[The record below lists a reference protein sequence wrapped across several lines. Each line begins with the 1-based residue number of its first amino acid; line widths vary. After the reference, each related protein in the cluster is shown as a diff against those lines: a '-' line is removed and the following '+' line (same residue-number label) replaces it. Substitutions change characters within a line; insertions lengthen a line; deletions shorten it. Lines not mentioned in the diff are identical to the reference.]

1 MAGTSG
7 PLGTSGSDM
16 VGGPG
21 RNWGCLAG
29 EGRTGEGRRRE
40 AGAGA
45 GFSCCC
51 RCRTPELSL
60 QTGKRVR
67 ECVCEKAVGR
77 PPPGLPLWGAGWG
90 RKGKPPETKRQTEMT
105 ETGGESRQRG
115 RAEQEEAAQTQ
126 SWAFLG
132 WDSNSRD
139 SNASREQR
147 APGLGDRGISSS
159 SAWQVLK
166 APRTPAPPF
175 LGQAR
180 PAAPT
185 PRPAPRLTS
194 RPRPTSWAGGPAA

>member
-60 QTGKRVR
+60 QTLGLGQQAGPGV
-67 ECVCEKAVGR
+67 R
-77 PPPGLPLWGAGWG
+77 PPKMSGCRSPGPL
-90 RKGKPPETKRQTEMT
+90 
-105 ETGGESRQRG
+105 
-115 RAEQEEAAQTQ
+115 
-126 SWAFLG
+126 
-132 WDSNSRD
+132 
-139 SNASREQR
+139 
-147 APGLGDRGISSS
+147 
-159 SAWQVLK
+159 
-166 APRTPAPPF
+166 
-175 LGQAR
+175 
-180 PAAPT
+180 
-185 PRPAPRLTS
+185 
-194 RPRPTSWAGGPAA
+194 GPAARGAQAALRDGPVRFGGRTSPRKASPWKVCAPEREGTPASLVEPRRGLGSPKCLGADAGGAAHPLVLQVEPLRWSRRAGLSSRLPRGTNGSLRRSAPFGSVSPSPSFSPCTLR